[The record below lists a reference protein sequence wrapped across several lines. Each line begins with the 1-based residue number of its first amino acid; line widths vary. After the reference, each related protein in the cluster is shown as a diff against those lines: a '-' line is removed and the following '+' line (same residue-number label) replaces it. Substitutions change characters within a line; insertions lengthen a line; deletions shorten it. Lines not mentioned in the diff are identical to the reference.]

1 MTQQLMTAW
10 RQLILQGQQS
20 AMVEGR
26 PVLSVVSVKAPLIPT
41 LSLFQSITAW
51 AGERSYWAHC
61 DEAMVAFGVT
71 EAIESSA
78 NEVDDNRFISTERA
92 WHRLQTQ
99 MVCCGPCSP
108 RLLGGFAFDGQSA
121 GAFSG
126 TDSREMMSEISGS
139 TPLWS
144 HFPSGVLVLPRWLY
158 VQMAEEAY
166 WVLSAWISP
175 ETSLSALWAQVES
188 EIALLPS
195 CDPLRSMAMKSVS
208 ASFVQSFIEPQ
219 SKDVIAAWQAKVAN
233 TIEAIQQGAMHKAVL
248 ARTVVM
254 ALPHGVLVAEVLQQL
269 AEHYPEAYLF
279 AFERDGHC
287 FLGASPERLVRLQQ
301 GQLETM
307 ALAGTIARGT
317 TLSEDEVLGDQLMNS
332 RKDQYEH
339 QLVVNSLREAL
350 SPLCRTLTI
359 PEAPRLHR
367 LAQVQHLLTPVQGTL
382 SADVGALSL
391 VSVLHP
397 TPAVGGLPRDIA
409 LQHIRTHEQMDRGW
423 YAGPVGW
430 LDSEGNAEFAVAL
443 RSGLLRDDKAYL
455 FAGCGI
461 VADSQP
467 DAEYQETCLKL
478 KTMVAAL
485 SA

>member
-1 MTQQLMTAW
+1 MNEPLKARELLRARFIRALEAAREKAEQDD
-10 RQLILQGQQS
+10 
-20 AMVEGR
+20 R
-26 PVLSVVSVKAPLIPT
+26 PVLAIVSAEVEPQAPIAMISAWSGYGVQRFFWQCQTDVMVGFGAAQT
-41 LSLFQSITAW
+41 LSDKSDQSSH
-51 AGERSYWAHC
+51 ERFRECEQQWQALR
-61 DEAMVAFGVT
+61 AQLW
-71 EAIESSA
+71 IE
-78 NEVDDNRFISTERA
+78 
-92 WHRLQTQ
+92 
-99 MVCCGPCSP
+99 GPCLP
-108 RLLGGFAFDGQSA
+108 RWCGGFAFDPEAATS
-121 GAFSG
+121 
-126 TDSREMMSEISGS
+126 D
-139 TPLWS
+139 LWR
-144 HFPSGVLVLPRWLY
+144 HFPSASLTLPRLMY
-158 VQMAEEAY
+158 
-166 WVLSAWISP
+166 LSQRGQFYLVVAHWISSDTCS
-175 ETSLSALWAQVES
+175 EALVCQ
-188 EIALLPS
+188 LLNEWYQ
-195 CDPLRSMAMKSVS
+195 LLEKAEVVS
-208 ASFVQSFIEPQ
+208 AEVDASTDYVLQDCLEASLWKSQ
-219 SKDVIAAWQAKVAN
+219 VAN

-359 PEAPRLHR
+359 PEVPRLHR